1 MFQTCSCE
9 KEIKLVLGFEF
20 WNHNSGFLL
29 CNFSHFFLEK
39 NFFSQSQIPQLI
51 WQWHL
56 WKSWDVMIV
65 YNSYRNHLSSL
76 CFTGST
82 PAFKTRIWC
91 SEGMSLVNWVKWTL
105 ATNYV
110 ILYQLLSSIYCSQ
123 AFTGSI
129 IERTHNTQIN
139 SSQESATSSQV
150 YLLFVVDFMNC
161 VA

>member
-1 MFQTCSCE
+1 MLE
-9 KEIKLVLGFEF
+9 FEF
-20 WNHNSGFLL
+20 WNRNSGFLL

-39 NFFSQSQIPQLI
+39 SFFFQSQIPQLVG
-51 WQWHL
+51 QWHL

-76 CFTGST
+76 CFTGSSWV
-82 PAFKTRIWC
+82 FKTRIWC
-91 SEGMSLVNWVKWTL
+91 SEGMSLVNWVKWTS
-105 ATNYV
+105 ATSYV

-129 IERTHNTQIN
+129 IERTHNTHFN

-150 YLLFVVDFMNC
+150 YLLFAVDFMYC
-161 VA
+161 GA